1 MKHLTRFLQLR
12 QTGLGL
18 IRVRRVGMVFYDL
31 PIKFRRM
38 RSVVLLLFE
47 LRGIVQILRFVA
59 AAHEHHEP
67 GTRQEMLASKFS

>member
-12 QTGLGL
+12 QTVLGL
-18 IRVRRVGMVFYDL
+18 IRIRRVGMVFYDL

-59 AAHEHHEP
+59 AAREHHEQ